1 MFPHPKHLPK
11 SLSSLFS
18 AYASFTALKILL
30 QTVVNELKDF
40 IPSWVRSYIYSKL
53 RKFLFGPPSNDK
65 LTLVINKNIGMA
77 TNEIYDKVEVYLGSK
92 ISPSDSRLEL
102 SKTSRQKSVSLAVE
116 KRGQVVKDK
125 FDDIKLRWSY
135 VERSSKK
142 NKTKYKSHGDDDG
155 EDQYQWSFEL
165 TFDKKHR
172 DKVIDSYMPYVLAQ
186 AESIKQEER
195 VLKLYSAGREEYKS
209 SKSCIDLVHPATFET
224 MAMDPELKKMII
236 DDLDRFVK
244 RRELYKKVGKAW
256 KRGYLL
262 YGPPGTGKSSLIA
275 AMANYLKFD
284 VYDLELS
291 NIYGNSELRRILL
304 STSNRSIVVVE
315 DIDCSVQIKS
325 RESAQPSKSS
335 AVQASKFTLSGLLN
349 FIDGLWSCCG
359 DERIIVFTTN
369 HKERL
374 DPALL
379 RPGRMDLHIH
389 LSYCTPSGFRTLA
402 SNYLGI
408 HESSPRHLFGE
419 IESLIESTEI
429 TPAAIAEELMKSD
442 DADVVLEGLVK
453 FLKEKK
459 AADEKMKSKMA
470 KRAEQERIKP
480 KDNPSSF
487 SPWKSIFGLGLPWY
501 GRCSKKAEEEESKT
515 GKEKVRD

>member
-1 MFPHPKHLPK
+1 
-11 SLSSLFS
+11 
-18 AYASFTALKILL
+18 
-30 QTVVNELKDF
+30 
-40 IPSWVRSYIYSKL
+40 
-53 RKFLFGPPSNDK
+53 
-65 LTLVINKNIGMA
+65 MA

-116 KRGQVVKDK
+116 KRGQVIKDK

-142 NKTKYKSHGDDDG
+142 NKTKYKPHGDDDG

-291 NIYGNSELRRILL
+291 NIYGNSDLRRILL

-325 RESAQPSKSS
+325 RESALPSKSS
-335 AVQASKFTLSGLLN
+335 AVQASK
-349 FIDGLWSCCG
+349 
-359 DERIIVFTTN
+359 V
-369 HKERL
+369 
-374 DPALL
+374 
-379 RPGRMDLHIH
+379 
-389 LSYCTPSGFRTLA
+389 
-402 SNYLGI
+402 
-408 HESSPRHLFGE
+408 SP
-419 IESLIESTEI
+419 
-429 TPAAIAEELMKSD
+429 
-442 DADVVLEGLVK
+442 
-453 FLKEKK
+453 
-459 AADEKMKSKMA
+459 
-470 KRAEQERIKP
+470 
-480 KDNPSSF
+480 
-487 SPWKSIFGLGLPWY
+487 
-501 GRCSKKAEEEESKT
+501 
-515 GKEKVRD
+515 